1 MQPFHGML
9 RERISTFK
17 PFKSFKPFKP
27 PPHSSP
33 ATAGEDKGGGVER
46 SEAIEQLERL
56 EPYWRI
62 NKEERKMICKA
73 RSFSAITLLFT
84 LGLYAEIATAQGYPT
99 KPVRLIIPFP
109 PGGSNDIVGRFI
121 ATKLTERLGKQV
133 VADNRG
139 GAGGVIGTEAAA
151 KSEPDGYTLLIISS
165 AYAINTSLYKLPY
178 DPVKAFTPI
187 AKVGTGP
194 NVFAVYP
201 GVPVNSV
208 KEFIALAK
216 EKPGQ
221 LNFAAAG
228 VGSFQHLGSE
238 LFKSLT
244 GVDVGIVQFKGGG
257 PAMIDVIGGHTHAAL
272 GSLIQFMPHIKSGKV
287 KALGTGGAKRSVSLP
302 DVPTIAEAGV
312 PGYEANNWW
321 GILAPAGTPRPVT
334 DRLYKEISAIL
345 SSAETQKVFGDQ
357 GAEVDK
363 LGPAEFGPYIVAE
376 TAKWGKVIKEANIKA
391 E

>member
-1 MQPFHGML
+1 MNHKVKSLSAMML
-9 RERISTFK
+9 VGAVALCYGLAAAQTYPS
-17 PFKSFKPFKP
+17 
-27 PPHSSP
+27 
-33 ATAGEDKGGGVER
+33 
-46 SEAIEQLERL
+46 
-56 EPYWRI
+56 
-62 NKEERKMICKA
+62 KA
-73 RSFSAITLLFT
+73 
-84 LGLYAEIATAQGYPT
+84 
-99 KPVRLIIPFP
+99 VRLIIPFP

-139 GAGGVIGTEAAA
+139 GAGGVLGSEAAA
-151 KSEPDGYTLLIISS
+151 KSEPDGHTLLIISS

-178 DPVKAFTPI
+178 DPAKAFAPI
-187 AKVGTGP
+187 AKLGTGP

-244 GVDVGIVQFKGGG
+244 GIDVGIIQFKGGG
-257 PAMIDVIGGHTHAAL
+257 PAMIDVMGGHTHAAL

-321 GILAPAGTPRPVT
+321 GILAPAGTPRPII
-334 DRLYKEISAIL
+334 DRLNKEISAIL

-363 LGPAEFGPYIVAE
+363 LGPAEFGPYITAE

>member
-1 MQPFHGML
+1 MKYKSKSLSAMML
-9 RERISTFK
+9 
-17 PFKSFKPFKP
+17 
-27 PPHSSP
+27 
-33 ATAGEDKGGGVER
+33 ACAV
-46 SEAIEQLERL
+46 AL
-56 EPYWRI
+56 
-62 NKEERKMICKA
+62 C
-73 RSFSAITLLFT
+73 SAM
-84 LGLYAEIATAQGYPT
+84 AAAQSYPS

-133 VADNRG
+133 VPDNRG

-151 KSEPDGYTLLIISS
+151 KSDPDGHTLLVISS
-165 AYAINTSLYKLPY
+165 AYSINTSLYKLPY
-178 DPVKAFTPI
+178 DPVKAFAPI

-194 NVFAVYP
+194 NVFAVHP
-201 GVPVNSV
+201 GVAVNSV

-312 PGYEANNWW
+312 AGYEANNWW
-321 GILAPAGTPRPVT
+321 GIIAPAGTPRPII

-363 LGPAEFGPYIVAE
+363 LSPAEFAPYIVAE
-376 TAKWGKVIKEANIKA
+376 TAKWGKVVKEANIKA

>member
-1 MQPFHGML
+1 MNYKL
-9 RERISTFK
+9 
-17 PFKSFKPFKP
+17 KS
-27 PPHSSP
+27 
-33 ATAGEDKGGGVER
+33 
-46 SEAIEQLERL
+46 L
-56 EPYWRI
+56 
-62 NKEERKMICKA
+62 
-73 RSFSAITLLFT
+73 SAIILFFAVA
-84 LGLYAEIATAQGYPT
+84 LCSGIAGAQTYPT
-99 KPVRLIIPFP
+99 KNVRLIIPFP

-121 ATKLTERLGKQV
+121 ATKLSERLGKQV

-139 GAGGVIGTEAAA
+139 GAGGVIGTEVAA
-151 KSEPDGYTLLIISS
+151 KSEADGHTLLIISS

-178 DPVKAFTPI
+178 DPVKAFTPV
-187 AKVGTGP
+187 AKLGTGP
-194 NVFAVYP
+194 NVFAVHP

-238 LFKSLT
+238 LFKSMAK
-244 GVDVGIVQFKGGG
+244 VDVGIVQFKGGG

-272 GSLIQFMPHIKSGKV
+272 GSLIQFMPHIRSGKV
-287 KALGTGGAKRSVSLP
+287 KALGTGGAKRSVALP

-312 PGYEANNWW
+312 AGYEANNWW
-321 GILAPAGTPRPVT
+321 GILAPAGTPRPVI
-334 DRLYKEISAIL
+334 DRLYKEVSGIL
-345 SSAETQKVFGDQ
+345 SSPETQKVFGDQ

-363 LGPAEFGPYIVAE
+363 LGPSEFGPYIAAE
-376 TAKWGKVIKEANIKA
+376 TAKWGKVIKDANIKA